1 MRAADPSAAIE
12 SLCLHP
18 DDFEKQN
25 GSGSAGGA
33 YTAGTKLIKVCGITN
48 ADDALAACRA
58 GANLIGVIFAPKSK
72 RCVTA
77 EQASEV
83 VQAVRNFGE
92 RSGQMV
98 VSIPDNGDQPLPR
111 LVASAR
117 ALEDAAK
124 RPLVV
129 GVFQNQ
135 SPEFIQQMVAECGL
149 DLVQLHGSEGMAA
162 ANVAKCHAPAI
173 RVVDI
178 ETDPGTGKASKDAVE
193 TLLKSVTT
201 DPLAI
206 LLDTSIKGSKEGGGT
221 GVTFDWSIAQQLQDQ
236 GLPVI
241 IAGGLSV
248 DNIKDAVGTIRP
260 WGVDVSSGVEAS
272 PGKKDLPKVE
282 AFVKNARDAAIE
294 ASKGF

>member
-1 MRAADPSAAIE
+1 
-12 SLCLHP
+12 
-18 DDFEKQN
+18 
-25 GSGSAGGA
+25 
-33 YTAGTKLIKVCGITN
+33 
-48 ADDALAACRA
+48 
-58 GANLIGVIFAPKSK
+58 
-72 RCVTA
+72 
-77 EQASEV
+77 
-83 VQAVRNFGE
+83 
-92 RSGQMV
+92 MV